1 MYICM
6 YVCIHF
12 QMHILSLVTKKRHD
26 ITSGFSCFPD
36 YDNMYEIKAGVQ
48 VHREFY
54 AMYYKYIREF

>member
-1 MYICM
+1 
-6 YVCIHF
+6 
-12 QMHILSLVTKKRHD
+12 MHILSLVTKKRHD